1 MAAGVA
7 ARGQPR
13 DEGKTALAERVG
25 EAAPP
30 PFHPDGKLPICPSRA
45 HRLEPHGSAQTEG
58 AAWRF
63 VGGGRRPSRR
73 EQPNRTTTP
82 TTVLSLG
89 PLPTRLRTSDPE
101 TGGTAE
107 RAAERGAGRG
117 AGRVGGGGGGKAGG
131 ALADVGGD
139 GCGGNGA
146 LARSAPPLAGEDA
159 GAFDATAQKA
169 SSWAAFFAVLVVVL
183 AALYYAWL
191 DPRTGYGGAFLAAL
205 TSLSDNTEVVM
216 LEVLLIFALVHSG
229 GAALRGTAEKVIG
242 ERAYRVLFAG
252 LSLPLAVS
260 AVVYFINH
268 RYSGTQLWQVRTV
281 PGVHELV
288 WVLSFVSF
296 FFLYPSTFNLLEV
309 AAVDKPKLHM
319 WETGIM
325 RITRHPQMVG
335 QLIWC
340 LAHVLWIGNSF
351 MVTTSLGLCVHH
363 AFGVWHGDRRLH
375 TRYGKAFEEVQ
386 ARTSIA
392 PFQAIVEG
400 RQQLPPDYHKEF
412 LRAPYFAIVAVT
424 LGAYFAH
431 PLMQQASFWLHCQYF
446 PELGHRCHMT
456 FESLLDLLADGGL
469 HCILLLLLGAV
480 DGHHV
485 RQRRDGAL
493 LALGVPV
500 KHHLHLDAQH
510 ALHIIH
516 DNTLLQ
522 IQDDNRGLPAYTGH
536 VTSMGGH
543 VPFMRLED
551 MSDASYLAQEYVPN
565 SGVNIVIDRA
575 ARGNHVPIL
584 EFHALRALRTELAAD
599 NNLHFTK
606 CFHRAQSQA
615 QSCCKHHQDR
625 RLSSALQ

>member
-1 MAAGVA
+1 MASIAEAAGACRAQGLRQNRACGFYRGLRVIDCGVQCSSLVGGAFRRDRRGEQA
-7 ARGQPR
+7 AGRWGQ
-13 DEGKTALAERVG
+13 AERHG
-25 EAAPP
+25 GAAAP
-30 PFHPDGKLPICPSRA
+30 A
-45 HRLEPHGSAQTEG
+45 
-58 AAWRF
+58 
-63 VGGGRRPSRR
+63 SRR
-73 EQPNRTTTP
+73 TP
-82 TTVLSLG
+82 LRCG
-89 PLPTRLRTSDPE
+89 PLPHLSRRS
-101 TGGTAE
+101 
-107 RAAERGAGRG
+107 RRCRRRGR
-117 AGRVGGGGGGKAGG
+117 R
-131 ALADVGGD
+131 
-139 GCGGNGA
+139 C
-146 LARSAPPLAGEDA
+146 RIRRAPPLAGEDA
-159 GAFDATAQKA
+159 GAFDAAAQKA

-268 RYSGTQLWQVRTV
+268 RYSGTQLWQVRAV

-363 AFGVWHGDRRLH
+363 AFGVWHGDRRLFS
-375 TRYGKAFEEVQ
+375 RYGKAFEEVQ
-386 ARTSIA
+386 ARTSIV

-400 RQQLPPDYHKEF
+400 RQQLPQDYYKEF
-412 LRAPYFAIVAVT
+412 LRAPYYAIVAVT

-431 PLMQQASFWLHCQYF
+431 PLMQQASFWLHWLLSQKYF
-446 PELGHRCHMT
+446 SKNSTQCYVT
-456 FESLLDLLADGGL
+456 FKSLLDLLADGGL
-469 HCILLLLLGAV
+469 DRILLLLLGAV

-485 RQRRDGAL
+485 RQWRNGAL
-493 LALGVPV
+493 LALRVPV

-510 ALHIIH
+510 ALHA
-516 DNTLLQ
+516 
-522 IQDDNRGLPAYTGH
+522 IQDD
-536 VTSMGGH
+536 
-543 VPFMRLED
+543 ED
-551 MSDASYLAQEYVPN
+551 ISDASYLAQEYVPN
-565 SGVNIVIDRA
+565 SGVNVVIDRA
-575 ARGNHVPIL
+575 ARGDHVPVL

-599 NNLHFTK
+599 NNLH
-606 CFHRAQSQA
+606 
-615 QSCCKHHQDR
+615 
-625 RLSSALQ
+625 